1 VKANPA
7 YKGKWSAPMIDNP
20 EYKGVWAPKKIANPD
35 YYEDLHPANLNKIGG
50 VGIEIWTMTEDI
62 LFDNIYIGNS
72 AADAAKLAAETYV
85 VKQKI
90 EKELLDAEKPKSDE
104 TDEDKETPDFAQQP
118 LEFLRS
124 KALAFVD
131 AAKEDPVAAFKAQPE
146 TGAVL
151 LAVLLTFLGSLGAL
165 FGLVGG
171 SGVQKPRVAGTKVT
185 KNDKKAVA
193 ADAAAAA
200 DTPVAPAGEEK
211 AKQQGDLKK
220 RATGAAPK

>member
-1 VKANPA
+1 
-7 YKGKWSAPMIDNP
+7 
-20 EYKGVWAPKKIANPD
+20 
-35 YYEDLHPANLNKIGG
+35 
-50 VGIEIWTMTEDI
+50 MTEDI

-72 AADAAKLAAETYV
+72 ASDAAKLAAETFT

-90 EKELLDAEKPKSDE
+90 EKELLDEEKPKSDDD
-104 TDEDKETPDFAQQP
+104 DEKETPEFAQQP

-124 KALAFVD
+124 KALSFVD

-165 FGLVGG
+165 FGVVGG
-171 SGVQKPRVAGTKVT
+171 SGPKKPRVEGTKVT

-200 DTPVAPAGEEK
+200 HTPVAPAGEEK
-211 AKQQGDLKK
+211 AKQQTDLKK
-220 RATGAAPK
+220 RAAGVTSK